1 MDKCDNITNKYY
13 NIAYVNKIK
22 KIINTQE
29 ENPRLVIE
37 TIKIKTHFKSSAKNK
52 IT

>member
-22 KIINTQE
+22 KIVNIQE
-29 ENPRLVIE
+29 ENPKLIIE
-37 TIKIKTHFKSSAKNK
+37 TIEINNYIKINV
-52 IT
+52 IQE